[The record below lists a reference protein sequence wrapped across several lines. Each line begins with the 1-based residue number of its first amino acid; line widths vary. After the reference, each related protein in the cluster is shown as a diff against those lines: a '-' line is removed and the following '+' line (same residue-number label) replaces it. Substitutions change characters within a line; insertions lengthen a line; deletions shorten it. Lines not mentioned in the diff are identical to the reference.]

1 MMGMLPSHQVNGSPT
16 KGPSMHPKGTTNPR
30 RTHPGRTTSHDRQGR
45 HLARSC
51 LVGAAVLALM
61 GCGDTGTSS
70 GAGDSPT
77 ETTTGPVETASPVEL
92 SVVQVVE
99 DVRFYPACGNE
110 VVEVDGVIWYPLL
123 PEERDGLDRTHVPDA
138 SAAGL
143 PAALADLLPAARPAA
158 PAVVSTAVPAALL
171 AIPAPGP
178 GDDVGTL
185 WIFSDGLAFW
195 EADSGTLRAWLTQE
209 ERTYDWVC

>member
-1 MMGMLPSHQVNGSPT
+1 
-16 KGPSMHPKGTTNPR
+16 MHPKGTTHPR

-70 GAGDSPT
+70 GAGATPT
-77 ETTTGPVETASPVEL
+77 GTTASPVETTDPVEL
-92 SVVQVVE
+92 SVLQVVE

-110 VVEVDGVIWYPLL
+110 VVEVDGVTWYQLL

-143 PAALADLLPAARPAA
+143 PAALAD
-158 PAVVSTAVPAALL
+158 VVPAALL